1 MFAILTGEKKMNEI
15 HLRASYEYTHGRRRN
30 PCICTQLEDDD
41 AAEEDTGDD
50 HVKCMTVS
58 AIMY

>member
-1 MFAILTGEKKMNEI
+1 MNEI

-30 PCICTQLEDDD
+30 PCVYTQLEDDD

-50 HVKCMTVS
+50 HAKCMTVS
-58 AIMY
+58 AIMC